1 MGKIMYTAVTEKQQ
15 MLMLFLL
22 EIILI
27 ALIGSLM
34 TYGPEANANLL
45 KNHTGIVKSGQ
56 IQKPQDDPLRIY
68 PKVTSEHICLMT
80 RTLRWLRRHIVDP
93 CTMLI
98 RIRKCSPL
106 EHAITL
112 LLIEGFL
119 LCGFLALYD
128 YAPEV
133 DASNR
138 LNSVYPYLNGQS
150 NSLPVTHILYQD
162 VHVMIWIGFGFL
174 MTFLKRYSQSAVG
187 LTFLIG
193 AILVQV
199 ALLCDGAMNVK
210 LGQRAY
216 ISLGS
221 LLSADVAVATPLI
234 SMGAVLGK
242 VTYMQLVFMGI
253 VELIM
258 FTVNKYVGEH
268 LFMAV
273 DAGDSMFVH
282 VFGAYFGLAI
292 SFVLGTKEKSKENEL
307 EGSSYQSDVF
317 AMIGTVFLWLFWP
330 SFNSAA
336 LTGDD
341 QQRAIINT
349 LLSISASCVITFA
362 VSALVSKDNKFNMVH
377 VQNSTLAGGV
387 AIGTAAGMMCEP
399 VGALVIGAISGVISV
414 LGYKYLTPF
423 IQKHLH
429 IHDTCGVHNLHG
441 MPGVLAAFFGALMA
455 SLATEATYDY
465 SLYEIF
471 PARAPSSETK
481 ISEMRDDYGI
491 STGFNRTAYQ
501 QAGYQLLALA
511 VTLGISIVSGLI
523 TGLLLRTMICGWVT
537 EQQRFDD
544 GAVWELEDEFP
555 QEFGKNRTD
564 NTRPNDHINMGNI

>member
-1 MGKIMYTAVTEKQQ
+1 MDHQSQFTMTE
-15 MLMLFLL
+15 
-22 EIILI
+22 
-27 ALIGSLM
+27 
-34 TYGPEANANLL
+34 
-45 KNHTGIVKSGQ
+45 
-56 IQKPQDDPLRIY
+56 RI
-68 PKVTSEHICLMT
+68 CRMT
-80 RTLRWLRRHIVDP
+80 RRTMRWLRWRIVDL
-93 CTMLI
+93 CTMVV
-98 RIRKCSPL
+98 RMRMCDGS
-106 EHAITL
+106 EHAIIL

-119 LCGFLALYD
+119 LCAFLAVYN

-138 LNSVYPYLNGQS
+138 QNSFAPHLNGNLNSLSVRY
-150 NSLPVTHILYQD
+150 TLYQD

-187 LTFLIG
+187 LTFLVG

-199 ALLCDGAMNVK
+199 ALLCDGIMNLK
-210 LGQRAY
+210 LGSKAY
-216 ISLGS
+216 LSLDS

-258 FTVNKYVGEH
+258 FTINKYVGEN

-292 SFVLGTKEKSKENEL
+292 SFVLGTKDKPKEHDL
-307 EGSSYQSDVF
+307 EGSNYQSDVF

-399 VGALVIGAISGVISV
+399 VGALTIGAVSGIISV
-414 LGYKYLTPF
+414 LGYKYLTPI
-423 IQKHLH
+423 IQKRYH

-455 SLATEATYDY
+455 SLATEASYDY

-471 PARAPSSETK
+471 PARAPSSEAK
-481 ISEMRDDYGI
+481 ISEMRDNYGI
-491 STGFNRTAYQ
+491 SPGLNRTAYQ

-523 TGLLLRTMICGWVT
+523 TGLLLRTMMCGWVT
-537 EQQRFDD
+537 EQQKFDD
-544 GAVWELEDEFP
+544 EVVWELEDDSFP
-555 QEFGKNRTD
+555 HEFGKSRND
-564 NTRPNDHINMGNI
+564 NTRPNEHITMGNI

>member
-1 MGKIMYTAVTEKQQ
+1 MLQDRQNCRSPLQRSIMLSAVTEKQQ
-15 MLMLFLL
+15 VLMLFLL

-45 KNHTGIVKSGQ
+45 KNHTGTANKSGPVK
-56 IQKPQDDPLRIY
+56 KPEDDSLRIY
-68 PKVTSEHICLMT
+68 PM
-80 RTLRWLRRHIVDP
+80 
-93 CTMLI
+93 
-98 RIRKCSPL
+98 
-106 EHAITL
+106 
-112 LLIEGFL
+112 
-119 LCGFLALYD
+119 
-128 YAPEV
+128 
-133 DASNR
+133 
-138 LNSVYPYLNGQS
+138 
-150 NSLPVTHILYQD
+150 YQD

-174 MTFLKRYSQSAVG
+174 MTFLKKYSQSAVG
-187 LTFLIG
+187 LTFLVG
-193 AILVQV
+193 AVLVQV
-199 ALLCDGAMNVK
+199 ALICDGIMNMK
-210 LGQRAY
+210 LGSKAY
-216 ISLGS
+216 LSLES
-221 LLSADVAVATPLI
+221 LLNADVAVAAPLI
-234 SMGAVLGK
+234 SMGAILGK

-258 FTVNKYVGEH
+258 FTINMYVGMH
-268 LFMAV
+268 LFMVV
-273 DAGDSMFVH
+273 DAGGSMFVH
-282 VFGAYFGLAI
+282 AFGAYFGLAI
-292 SFVLGTKEKSKENEL
+292 SFVLGMKDKPKEHDL
-307 EGSSYQSDVF
+307 EGSTYQSDVF

-330 SFNSAA
+330 SFNSAT

-399 VGALVIGAISGVISV
+399 LGALIIGALSGVISV

-441 MPGVLAAFFGALMA
+441 MPGVLAGVFGALMA
-455 SLATEATYDY
+455 NLATEATYDY

-471 PARAPSSETK
+471 PARAPSSEIK
-481 ISEMRDDYGI
+481 VGEMRDNYGI
-491 STGFNRTAYQ
+491 SPGLNRTAYQ

-511 VTLGISIVSGLI
+511 VTLGISIVSGLM
-523 TGLLLRTMICGWVT
+523 TGLLLRTMMCGWVT
-537 EQQRFDD
+537 EQQKFDD
-544 GAVWELEDEFP
+544 EVVWELEDES
-555 QEFGKNRTD
+555 QHEFGKNRSE
-564 NTRPNDHINMGNI
+564 NTRNNDHIAMGNI

>member
-1 MGKIMYTAVTEKQQ
+1 MYTCT
-15 MLMLFLL
+15 
-22 EIILI
+22 
-27 ALIGSLM
+27 
-34 TYGPEANANLL
+34 N
-45 KNHTGIVKSGQ
+45 KSGQ
-56 IQKPQDDPLRIY
+56 TKKPDDDPLRIY
-68 PKVTSEHICLMT
+68 PKVTVTEHIWRMT
-80 RTLRWLRRHIVDP
+80 RRTMNP
-93 CTMLI
+93 CTVLV
-98 RIRKCSPL
+98 RILTCNGPERP
-106 EHAITL
+106 IIL

-119 LCGFLALYD
+119 LCAFLAIYD
-128 YAPEV
+128 YAPEA
-133 DASNR
+133 DAGNPQ
-138 LNSVYPYLNGQS
+138 NSFAPYLNGKS
-150 NSLPVTHILYQD
+150 NSLSVSYTLYQD

-199 ALLCDGAMNVK
+199 ALICDGILNVK
-210 LGQRAY
+210 LGNKAHL
-216 ISLGS
+216 SLGS

-234 SMGAVLGK
+234 SMGAILGK

-258 FTVNKYVGEH
+258 FTANKYVGEH
-268 LFMAV
+268 LFMVV

-292 SFVLGTKEKSKENEL
+292 SFVLGMKDKPEEHDL

-330 SFNSAA
+330 SFNGAA

-387 AIGTAAGMMCEP
+387 AIGTAAGMMCQP
-399 VGALVIGAISGVISV
+399 VGALIIGAISGMISV
-414 LGYKYLTPF
+414 LGYRYLTPI
-423 IQKHLH
+423 IQKHFH

-455 SLATEATYDY
+455 CLATEASYDY

-471 PARAPSSETK
+471 PARAPSSEAK
-481 ISEMRDDYGI
+481 IGEMRDNYGI
-491 STGFNRTAYQ
+491 SPGLNRTAYQ

-523 TGLLLRTMICGWVT
+523 TGILLRTMICGWVT
-537 EQQRFDD
+537 EQQKFDD
-544 GAVWELEDEFP
+544 EVVWELENEF
-555 QEFGKNRTD
+555 QHEIGKNRND
-564 NTRPNDHINMGNI
+564 NTRSNDHIAMGNI